1 MNKTVFFGMA
11 MVALISLAG
20 CRDNS
25 SSSDSKPQQ
34 AAPNT
39 PVGESCSVTCP
50 DVGKVEI
57 TCAVNEKPV
66 CDCAATPKVQCKS

>member
-1 MNKTVFFGMA
+1 MNKTFYFGMA
-11 MVALISLAG
+11 MLVLTGLAG
-20 CRDNS
+20 CGDNA

-34 AAPNT
+34 AAPNAA
-39 PVGESCSVTCP
+39 VGKSCSVTCP